1 MVKYR
6 GEYFPL
12 IKEILQ
18 NGYLQIMILAIFSLA
33 FFTILGLIYPFI
45 VSKRK
50 KANLTKIEP
59 IEKGDLIKRS
69 FYQELIKIRGKRERE
84 ALITLYNT
92 LRSLVLE
99 ALNFKDSSDLTE
111 RELSLSLADKFNL
124 PEFYQIYEAYER
136 VRFGNY
142 NLEKEEL
149 NYLINLA
156 ENLIKKVA
164 K

>member
-1 MVKYR
+1 
-6 GEYFPL
+6 
-12 IKEILQ
+12 
-18 NGYLQIMILAIFSLA
+18 MIIAIFSLA

-45 VSKRK
+45 VNKRK
-50 KANLTKIEP
+50 KTNLQQTKP
-59 IEKGDLIKRS
+59 IEEEDLIKRR
-69 FYQELIKIRGKRERE
+69 FYQELIKIRGKESKE

-99 ALNFKDSSDLTE
+99 VLNFKDSSDLTE

-124 PEFYQIYEAYER
+124 PEFYQIYEVYER

-156 ENLIKKVA
+156 ENLLEKVV